1 MGTCYLIDF
10 ENVRENGIYGIKELS
25 GEDIV
30 VIFYTDNAKTC
41 SLDIFS
47 ENKEVRIDAIKAPTG
62 NQSLDIHLMSYLGY
76 IIKKYGSEMQYCI
89 VSLDRGYDRIFPF
102 WKDYENVSVTRR
114 AQISVIPPLTETK
127 KSTRLSVKGAAPKLK
142 RKAMPKKEEKAE
154 ETLSAKPQKP
164 VKTENTEPGD
174 SGKLKKRGIPKKIQ
188 LNTDLFK
195 ALKENKPA
203 YNSDVFG
210 FIGKTAS
217 AYYGKPDFAGNVT
230 QEIAKRFPE
239 ESANIIR
246 LIAGVLDNYDEHTE
260 EHTVAEQAA
269 EAVPSFEPVATEPD
283 VSDSAD
289 NNAEQISD
297 AVTDP
302 VQQEEKK
309 TDKKKSDKKKS
320 EKKKSAKRAKKKADE
335 EKTKAADESGESV
348 QQLRQE
354 ITDIISDSEFAGAD
368 IDRIMTIINDNK
380 SHNRAKQKI
389 YLALMASFGHDK
401 GLKMYGLI
409 KPNVARFL

>member
-47 ENKEVRIDAIKAPTG
+47 ENKNVRIDAIKAPTG

-76 IIKKYGSEMQYCI
+76 IIKKYGSGMQYCI

-114 AQISVIPPLTETK
+114 AQISPVAPLAETK
-127 KSTRLSVKGAAPKLK
+127 KATRLSVKGAAPKFK
-142 RKAMPKKEEKAE
+142 RKAMPKKEESTE
-154 ETLSAKPQKP
+154 ETLSTKPQKP
-164 VKTENTEPGD
+164 VKAENTEPAAP
-174 SGKLKKRGIPKKIQ
+174 GKLKKRGIPKKIQ

-203 YNSDVFG
+203 YNSEVFG

-217 AYYGKPDFAGNVT
+217 AYYGKPDFSKNVT
-230 QEIAKRFPE
+230 QEITKKFPD
-239 ESANIIR
+239 ESDNIIR
-246 LIAGVLDNYDEHTE
+246 LISGVLYNYDEH
-260 EHTVAEQAA
+260 AEDHKAA
-269 EAVPSFEPVATEPD
+269 ESAVEAVPFENTATEPD
-283 VSDSAD
+283 VSSIPG
-289 NNAEQISD
+289 NEAEQ
-297 AVTDP
+297 AAETVEEA

-309 TDKKKSDKKKS
+309 ADKKKSDKKKS
-320 EKKKSAKRAKKKADE
+320 EKKKTEKRTKKKSDEKKAKADDSE
-335 EKTKAADESGESV
+335 ESMQK
-348 QQLRQE
+348 LRQE
-354 ITDIISDSEFAGAD
+354 ITEIISASEFAGAD

-401 GLKMYGLI
+401 GLQMYGLI
-409 KPNVARFL
+409 KPNVARVI

>member
-76 IIKKYGSEMQYCI
+76 IIKKYGNEMQYCI

-114 AQISVIPPLTETK
+114 AQISVVPPLAETK
-127 KSTRLSVKGAAPKLK
+127 KSTRLSVKGSASKLK
-142 RKAMPKKEEKAE
+142 RKAMPQKTENPE
-154 ETLSAKPQKP
+154 ETLSAKPQRP
-164 VKTENTEPGD
+164 VKTENTEQVAP
-174 SGKLKKRGIPKKIQ
+174 GKLKKREIPKKIQ

-217 AYYGKPDFAGNVT
+217 AYYGKPDFAENVT

-260 EHTVAEQAA
+260 EHTVEESALG
-269 EAVPSFEPVATEPD
+269 AVPFEAATTEPD

-289 NNAEQISD
+289 SD
-297 AVTDP
+297 TEHNTEAVGETG
-302 VQQEEKK
+302 QQEEKK
-309 TDKKKSDKKKS
+309 PDKKKSDKKKS

-335 EKTKAADESGESV
+335 EKTKTDDDSGESV
-348 QQLRQE
+348 QKLRQE

-368 IDRIMTIINDNK
+368 IDRIMTIISENK
-380 SHNRAKQKI
+380 NHNRAKQKI
-389 YLALMASFGHDK
+389 YLALMASFGHDR